1 MIFTS
6 QRCIPPAATLGKQVT
21 SRTCA
26 ARYSALSVL
35 TGACLESAKLS
46 YEKLY
51 ELFVR
56 TKKTV
61 RYIRNSVKR
70 VSIGLLI
77 FGA

>member
-6 QRCIPPAATLGKQVT
+6 QRCIPPAATLGKQVM

-26 ARYSALSVL
+26 VRYSALSVL

-46 YEKLY
+46 YEKIY

-70 VSIGLLI
+70 VSMGLLI
-77 FGA
+77 FGV